1 MKNAVAGVFRH
12 ICRSAARRLF
22 RPDGAAADP
31 DQGEIRKGQ
40 DAVRDAAKA
49 ASVVGFCIY
58 TSVSG
63 LAASVEAK
71 KEPVAQ
77 PQQKTETDSLHTM
90 H

>member
-1 MKNAVAGVFRH
+1 MQWLASFGTSAGAQRGAYSG
-12 ICRSAARRLF
+12 RT
-22 RPDGAAADP
+22 GAAADP
-31 DQGEIRKGQ
+31 DPGRDTKG
-40 DAVRDAAKA
+40 AGCVRDAAKA

-71 KEPVAQ
+71 KEPIAQ
-77 PQQKTETDSLHTM
+77 PQQKTEIDSLHTM